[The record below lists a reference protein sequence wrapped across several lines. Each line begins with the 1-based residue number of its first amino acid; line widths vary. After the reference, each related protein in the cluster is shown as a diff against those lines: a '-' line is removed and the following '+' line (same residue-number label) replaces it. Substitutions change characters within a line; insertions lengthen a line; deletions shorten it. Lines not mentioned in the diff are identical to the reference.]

1 MSLECKVARLL
12 GDLQSSSGSYR
23 AVDELQSTTGTFGAM
38 MLGGLGAGHTN
49 IQERTAKAAEATA
62 KHVRKIDQKME
73 KGPRFMR

>member
-1 MSLECKVARLL
+1 
-12 GDLQSSSGSYR
+12 
-23 AVDELQSTTGTFGAM
+23 M

-62 KHVRKIDQKME
+62 KHVKKIDQKLD